1 MPIYEKECPKC
12 GHKIEYIQLAR
23 WANEMIDV
31 CEKCETTME
40 FVYSVPA
47 VRIFQEYTTTHIL
60 PHGKPITITSERH
73 ESSVLREN
81 GLCKADSNPT
91 K

>member
-1 MPIYEKECPKC
+1 MPLYEEQCPVCGLVKEHFCRMS
-12 GHKIEYIQLAR
+12 ES
-23 WANEMIDV
+23 DV
-31 CEKCETTME
+31 VMKCECGGSME
-40 FVYSVPA
+40 RVFSVPS

-73 ESSVLREN
+73 ETSVLREN

>member
-1 MPIYEKECPKC
+1 MPIYEYQCPTCGRDIEKFLKVSECLDMYCPTC
-12 GHKIEYIQLAR
+12 GG
-23 WANEMIDV
+23 EMDM
-31 CEKCETTME
+31 T
-40 FVYSVPA
+40 YSVPS
-47 VRIFQEYTTTHIL
+47 VRIFREYTTTHIL